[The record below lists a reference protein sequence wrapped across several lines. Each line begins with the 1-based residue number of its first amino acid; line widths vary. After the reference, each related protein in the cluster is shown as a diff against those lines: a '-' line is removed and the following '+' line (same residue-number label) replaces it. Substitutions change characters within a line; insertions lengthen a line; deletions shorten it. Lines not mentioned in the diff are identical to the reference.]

1 MAKNN
6 NKKNNYVQKDLIVEF
21 FRKNPNRDI
30 KHPEVVDWVV
40 TTYKKRTGNVFRDPD
55 RAIRHLAQS
64 GFLIKVAKGI
74 YRYDPERVH
83 QRELYDFTSAQKKAI
98 LERDGYKCVVC
109 GKGLKD
115 GVELHVDHI
124 KPKDKGGK
132 ATMENG
138 QVLCGQHNYQKKM
151 LNQTETGKKMFIRL
165 YGLAKAEKNEEL
177 MKFCADVLETY
188 EKHNINGHIVWE
200 K

>member
-1 MAKNN
+1 MNNKNN
-6 NKKNNYVQKDLIVEF
+6 QVQKDLIIEF
-21 FRKNPNRDI
+21 FKENPNRDI

-40 TTYKKRTGNVFRDPD
+40 ATYKKRTGNVFRDPD

-64 GFLIKVAKGI
+64 GFLIKIAKGV
-74 YRYDPERVH
+74 YRYDPKKVQ

-98 LERDGYKCVVC
+98 LKRDGYKCVVC

-124 KPKDKGGK
+124 KPKDKGGE
-132 ATMENG
+132 ARIENG

-165 YGLAKAEKNEEL
+165 YELAKSEKNEEL
-177 MKFCADVLETY
+177 RKFCSDVLETY
-188 EKHNINGHIVWE
+188 EKHNINGHIVW
-200 K
+200 KK